1 MVLYLNDDT
10 TEIVL
15 NDFDFQRML
24 YDRLGADVEEYFAG
38 VVEEYE
44 FQLEQLRKEN
54 EYNESCFEYN
64 EKCFEEEK
72 EKLMGK
78 IELLEDD
85 LFERQCEI
93 DELKDYYENYYRR

>member
-1 MVLYLNDDT
+1 MMLYLNDDT

-38 VVEEYE
+38 IVEEYE
-44 FQLEQLRKEN
+44 TQLEQLRKEN
-54 EYNESCFEYN
+54 EYNE
-64 EKCFEEEK
+64 KCFEK
-72 EKLMGK
+72 DREKLMNK

-85 LFERQCEI
+85 LFECRCEI

>member
-1 MVLYLNDDT
+1 MMLYLNDDT

-24 YDRLGADVEEYFAG
+24 YDRLGPDVEEYFAG

-44 FQLEQLRKEN
+44 SQLEQLRKEN
-54 EYNESCFEYN
+54 EYNEYIK
-64 EKCFEEEK
+64 KCFEEEK